1 MTSYY
6 HDDWGR
12 LGTRIQSRGVTTEY
26 QYDTVSGKIASITHS
41 DGTPSVS
48 FSYDRMDRLSSVQ
61 DASGT
66 RSFYY
71 WDLEDIAYEQTSGM
85 VASLLEYQRDSL
97 DRSSGYT
104 FSLEWNNGT
113 AGRSGI

>member
-1 MTSYY
+1 
-6 HDDWGR
+6 
-12 LGTRIQSRGVTTEY
+12 
-26 QYDTVSGKIASITHS
+26 
-41 DGTPSVS
+41 
-48 FSYDRMDRLSSVQ
+48 MDRLSSVQ

-104 FSLEWNNGT
+104 FL
-113 AGRSGI
+113 